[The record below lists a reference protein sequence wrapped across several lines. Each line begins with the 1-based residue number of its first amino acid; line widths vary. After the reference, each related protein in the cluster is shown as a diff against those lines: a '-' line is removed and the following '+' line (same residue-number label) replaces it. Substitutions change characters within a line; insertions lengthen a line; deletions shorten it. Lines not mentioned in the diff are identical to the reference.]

1 MIGNVI
7 GMFVAILALVAMLV
21 FIVVLFEC
29 MYDMTKAV
37 QDYFRTM
44 KWLDRL
50 NEMDEG
56 KERLSKGDEDDKR
69 AGRHGRMP
77 S

>member
-44 KWLDRL
+44 KWL
-50 NEMDEG
+50 NEMDEE
-56 KERLSKGDEDDKR
+56 KERLRKGDEDDK
-69 AGRHGRMP
+69 
-77 S
+77 

>member
-7 GMFVAILALVAMLV
+7 GMFVSILALVVMLLFIAV
-21 FIVVLFEC
+21 FAKC
-29 MYDMTKAV
+29 MHDMTKAV

-50 NEMDEG
+50 NEMDEE
-56 KERLSKGDEDDKR
+56 KERLRKGDEDDK
-69 AGRHGRMP
+69 
-77 S
+77 